1 MTQQVA
7 EWIIAPV
14 PGYEG
19 KAIFFSDGRAE
30 FFDEPARHRE
40 KDHGSNVR
48 KVAYML
54 YEETDRHLSDEVCQY
69 THPFKVPIGLL
80 DRVIAATEKLVVS
93 DEGEL
98 VSDIPKQA
106 EAEIDAELNAI
117 FWEQINPL
125 LTTPLTRCD
134 DHGRATSEN

>member
-1 MTQQVA
+1 M
-7 EWIIAPV
+7 API

-48 KVAYML
+48 KIGFML
-54 YEETDRHLSDEVCQY
+54 YEETDRHLADEVCRY
-69 THPFKVPIGLL
+69 THPFKVPL
-80 DRVIAATEKLVVS
+80 DFLGRLVAVTRMVAVS

-98 VSDIPKQA
+98 VGDISQED
-106 EAEIDAELNAI
+106 EAEIDAELSVV

-125 LTTPLTRCD
+125 LTTPLIRPEID
-134 DHGRATSEN
+134 GRPAAEN